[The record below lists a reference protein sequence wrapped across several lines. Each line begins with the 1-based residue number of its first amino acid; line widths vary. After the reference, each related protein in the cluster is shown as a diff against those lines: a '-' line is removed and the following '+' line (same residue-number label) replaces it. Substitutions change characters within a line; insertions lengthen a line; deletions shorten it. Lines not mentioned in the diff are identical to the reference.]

1 MARKILTNL
10 NLCNNEL
17 YGLRIEN
24 IANASLATK
33 LTELGN
39 IAYNTTNN
47 YLQYKDNEGIK
58 AVASREWV
66 NSVISSSVGGVI
78 TDTERANW
86 NSAYSA
92 LFEADGSNAA
102 SVIDTWNE
110 IKAFVASYNNSQDL
124 ATILAGKLDAPTT
137 AGTDGQFLTS
147 DANGLPEW
155 KTHKIVEEV
164 TFGASNTTTYIEKD
178 ISSLGTIDVSV
189 HLYETETGYSSSVKT
204 YTEVIPD
211 VQITSQIPLV
221 GHGDTVI
228 KVRVSF
234 ATPPKNLTYRLVVI
248 G

>member
-10 NLCNNEL
+10 DLANNEL

-24 IANASLATK
+24 IANTSVGTK
-33 LTELGN
+33 LSELGS

-47 YLQYKDNEGIK
+47 YLQYRDNEGLK

-78 TDTERANW
+78 TDTERENW

-92 LFEADGSNAA
+92 LFEVDGSNAA

-124 ATILAGKLDAPTT
+124 ATILAGKMSTPAQPGSEGDVLT
-137 AGTDGQFLTS
+137 AKSDGSYEWRTRKYVVEKVFNSSNSATS
-147 DANGLPEW
+147 F
-155 KTHKIVEEV
+155 EENI
-164 TFGASNTTTYIEKD
+164 TALNTT
-178 ISSLGTIDVSV
+178 DVSV
-189 HLYETETGYSSSVKT
+189 HLYEVGGTLSEKT
-204 YTEVIPD
+204 YTEVLAD
-211 VQITSQIPLV
+211 VQITLNAPSYGGGTP
-221 GHGDTVI
+221 TI
-228 KVRVSF
+228 KVKISF
-234 ATPPKNLTYRLVVI
+234 ATAPKNVTYRLVVV